1 MRFSASVLLL
11 AGSALAIDAS
21 LDPWDID
28 PSCNGFENDLK
39 DAFTQSIDLAEAA
52 RSSIDFVL
60 QKMPDRTKDTDAAIK
75 WARIAST
82 VNSLFGF
89 LPNARGTGTSSKD
102 ILERLRG
109 MFR

>member
-28 PSCNGFENDLK
+28 PSCNAFENEIK
-39 DAFTQSIDLAEAA
+39 DALTQSIDLAEAA

-60 QKMPDRTKDTDAAIK
+60 QKMPDRNKDTDAAVK

-89 LPNARGTGTSSKD
+89 MPDFHGGGRSSKAT
-102 ILERLRG
+102 LERLRG
-109 MFR
+109 MFP